1 MEEKKSNPIKAIL
14 YISVWVIIWG
24 TIGSLIDFPLYKNKI
39 YLEGSIYQYLTF
51 TVTAIISI
59 ISAKFFIRKLI
70 YKNLYLNFLIIFAG
84 SLLSLDS

>member
-1 MEEKKSNPIKAIL
+1 MEAIKSNTIKLFL

-39 YLEGSIYQYLTF
+39 YSEGSIYQYFTF

-59 ISAKFFIRKLI
+59 ISAKFF
-70 YKNLYLNFLIIFAG
+70 YKKIDL
-84 SLLSLDS
+84 